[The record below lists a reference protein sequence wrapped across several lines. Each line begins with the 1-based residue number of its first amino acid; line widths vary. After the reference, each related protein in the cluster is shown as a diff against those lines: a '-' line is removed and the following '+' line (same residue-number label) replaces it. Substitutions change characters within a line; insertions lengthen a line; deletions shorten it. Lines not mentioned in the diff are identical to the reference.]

1 MDKLRSDLLVIRQVQ
16 SGDVTYVVKDPVA
29 MQYYRFGPLEHTV
42 ITHLDGLHEHA
53 DIAEALAA
61 ETGVRLTGAMIGEFV
76 ESLKKK
82 ELIERSA
89 EEKSLVLLERLR
101 KERKLKVETE
111 NRDVLYMR
119 FPAFDPDQLYNRLI
133 KRIGFFWSRPFVMFC
148 LALFSLAA
156 IIILSNWPMI
166 SLGLSQLYAF
176 QNKTVGDIL
185 MFIAVLFTVIV
196 FHENGHGLTCKRY
209 GGEVHELG
217 FMLIY
222 FMPAFY
228 ANVSD
233 AWIFDTKAAKLWVT
247 FAGAFVELIICS
259 IASFVWY
266 FSTPGY
272 FLHDLAFTFMLIA
285 GLSSIL
291 VNMNPLIKLDGYFAL
306 VDYLEVPNLSEDSSK
321 YLGAIVRKYIFRAPA
336 VIPDYTPRRRRILL
350 TYGVLAFCYR
360 IMILVVVMLFFN
372 RHINALFPE
381 LGVFIFPLVA
391 YRLLRKKLKAAWKSI
406 RFLFVDKR
414 EVLMRPKSL
423 VITGAT
429 VSVGAGLF
437 FLLPLSYSHQ
447 AKFVI
452 EPANR
457 IKVRVSTD
465 GFVGSVAVKE
475 GETVKQG
482 ALLAVMHDPD
492 LEQKRDTR
500 RAELALLDRQIL
512 QKQAQGATAESL
524 KDQRRREQIGRE
536 LAETES
542 QLDSLH
548 ITAPEAGVVVTRNI
562 SDKTGTMLKQGEEFC
577 ELADVAN
584 ARARVIVDDWD
595 LEEVH
600 VGSRAAMRLNSSP
613 DASIS
618 GRVVML
624 SSASELHQRLSPV
637 AEFENTAQQS
647 FSSTLTGGRAKTPA
661 ARKLSAREQAEAQ
674 SDSATSPFEAPLT
687 RFEAVIEIDQT
698 TAEIKPGM
706 TGDIKIY
713 GQKRA
718 LGGRVWRN
726 VRDWFRSKIWW

>member
-1 MDKLRSDLLVIRQVQ
+1 MDKLRSDLLIIRQVQ
-16 SGDVTYVVKDPVA
+16 SGDVTYVVKDSVV

-42 ITHLDGLHEHA
+42 IKYLDGFHDHSQV
-53 DIAEALAA
+53 AEALAA
-61 ETGVRLTGAMIGEFV
+61 ETGVQLTSAMIGEFV
-76 ESLKKK
+76 ESLKAKA
-82 ELIERSA
+82 LIERSI

-101 KERKLKVETE
+101 KERKLKADTE
-111 NRDVLYMR
+111 SRDVLYMR
-119 FPAFDPDQLYNRLI
+119 FPAFDPDQLYNRVI
-133 KRIGFFWSRPFVMFC
+133 KCIGFFWTRPFVMFC
-148 LALFSLAA
+148 LVLFSLAA

-176 QNKTVGDIL
+176 QDKNAGDIL

-233 AWIFDTKAAKLWVT
+233 AWIFDSKAAKLWVT

-272 FLHDLAFTFMLIA
+272 FVHDLAFTFMLVA

-321 YLGAIVRKYIFRAPA
+321 YLGAIVRKYVFRAPA
-336 VIPDYTPRRRRILL
+336 VIPDYTPRRKRILL

-360 IMILVVVMLFFN
+360 IMILVVVMMFFN
-372 RHINALFPE
+372 RHINEMFPE
-381 LGVFIFPLVA
+381 IGVFIFPLVA
-391 YRLLRKKLKAAWKSI
+391 YRLLRKKLKSAWKGI

-423 VITGAT
+423 AIIGSAAAVAG
-429 VSVGAGLF
+429 GLF
-437 FLLPLSYSHQ
+437 LFLPLSYSHQ
-447 AKFVI
+447 ATFVI

-457 IKVRVSTD
+457 IKVRVGTD
-465 GFVGSVAVKE
+465 GFVGSVTVKE
-475 GETVKQG
+475 GDIVNRG

-492 LEQKRDTR
+492 LEQKHDSIQ
-500 RAELALLDRQIL
+500 AELSLLDRQIV
-512 QKQAQGATAESL
+512 QKQAQAATAESL
-524 KDQRRREQIGRE
+524 KDQRRREQIARE
-536 LAETES
+536 LAETEAR
-542 QLDSLH
+542 LEELR
-548 ITAPEAGVVVTRNI
+548 ITAPEAGVIVTRNV
-562 SDKTGTMLKQGEEFC
+562 SDKIGLMLKQGEEFC
-577 ELADVAN
+577 ELADVAKI
-584 ARARVIVDDWD
+584 RARVIVDDWD
-595 LEEVH
+595 LEDVRI
-600 VGSRAAMRLNSSP
+600 GSRAALRLNSSP
-613 DASIS
+613 DLSIS
-618 GRVVML
+618 GRVVTL
-624 SSASELHQRLSPV
+624 SPASELHQRLSPV
-637 AEFENTAQQS
+637 AEFDKTAQQNI
-647 FSSTLTGGRAKTPA
+647 TLTKGKFGGK
-661 ARKLSAREQAEAQ
+661 KLSAREQAEAQ
-674 SDSATSPFEAPLT
+674 SAAATSPFEAPLT

-698 TAEIKPGM
+698 AADVKPGM
-706 TGDIKIY
+706 TGGIKIY
-713 GQKRA
+713 GHKRPLA
-718 LGGRVWRN
+718 VRVWRD

>member
-1 MDKLRSDLLVIRQVQ
+1 MDKLRSDLLIIRQVQ
-16 SGDVTYVVKDPVA
+16 SGDVTYVVKDPVV

-42 ITHLDGLHEHA
+42 ITYLDGFHDHVEV
-53 DIAEALAA
+53 AEALAA
-61 ETGVRLTGAMIGEFV
+61 ETGVKLTSAMIGEFV
-76 ESLKKK
+76 ESLKAK
-82 ELIERSA
+82 ELIERSI

-101 KERKLKVETE
+101 KERKLKADTE
-111 NRDVLYMR
+111 SRDVLYMR
-119 FPAFDPDQLYNRLI
+119 FPAFDPDQLYNRVI
-133 KRIGFFWSRPFVMFC
+133 KRIGFFWTRPFVLCC
-148 LALFSLAA
+148 LVLFSLAA
-156 IIILSNWPMI
+156 IIILSNWPLI

-176 QNKTVGDIL
+176 QDKNAGDIL

-233 AWIFDTKAAKLWVT
+233 AWIFNSKAAKLWVT

-259 IASFVWY
+259 FASFVWY

-272 FLHDLAFTFMLIA
+272 FVHDLAFTFMLIA

-321 YLGAIVRKYIFRAPA
+321 YLGAIVRKYVFRAPA
-336 VIPDYTPRRRRILL
+336 SLPDYTPRRKRILL

-360 IMILVVVMLFFN
+360 IMILVVVMMFFN
-372 RHINALFPE
+372 RHINELFPE
-381 LGVFIFPLVA
+381 MGVFIFPLVA
-391 YRLLRKKLKAAWKSI
+391 YRLLRKKLKSAWKGV

-423 VITGAT
+423 AIIGSTAAVA
-429 VSVGAGLF
+429 VGLF
-437 FLLPLSYSHQ
+437 LFLPLSYSHQ
-447 AKFVI
+447 ATFVI
-452 EPANR
+452 EPANG
-457 IKVRVSTD
+457 IKVRAATD
-465 GFVGSVAVKE
+465 GFIGSIGVKE
-475 GETVKQG
+475 GDTVARG

-492 LEQKRDTR
+492 LEQKRNSIQ
-500 RAELALLDRQIL
+500 AELSLLEQQIV

-542 QLDSLH
+542 RLDELR
-548 ITAPEAGVVVTRNI
+548 ITAPESGVIVTRNV
-562 SDKTGTMLKQGEEFC
+562 SDKIGQMLKRGEEFC
-577 ELADVAN
+577 ELADVARM
-584 ARARVIVDDWD
+584 RARVIVDDWD
-595 LEEVH
+595 LEDVRI
-600 VGSRAAMRLNSSP
+600 GSRAALRLNSSP
-613 DASIS
+613 DLRIS
-618 GRVVML
+618 GRVLTL
-624 SSASELHQRLSPV
+624 SPASELHQRLSTL
-637 AEFENTAQQS
+637 AEFDKTAQQNIVP
-647 FSSTLTGGRAKTPA
+647 TK
-661 ARKLSAREQAEAQ
+661 ARISGKKLSAREQAEAQ
-674 SDSATSPFEAPLT
+674 SAAATSPFEAPLT
-687 RFEAVIEIDQT
+687 RFEAVIEIDDAT
-698 TAEIKPGM
+698 SDVKPGM

-713 GQKRA
+713 GHKRPLA
-718 LGGRVWRN
+718 VRVWRD

>member
-1 MDKLRSDLLVIRQVQ
+1 
-16 SGDVTYVVKDPVA
+16 

-42 ITHLDGLHEHA
+42 IKYLDGSHDHVQV
-53 DIAEALAA
+53 AEALAA
-61 ETGVRLTGAMIGEFV
+61 ETGVKLTSAMIGEFV

-82 ELIERSA
+82 ELIERSI

-101 KERKLKVETE
+101 KERKLKADTE

-119 FPAFDPDQLYNRLI
+119 FPAFDPDQFYNRLI
-133 KRIGFFWSRPFVMFC
+133 HRIGFFWSRPFVMCC
-148 LALFSLAA
+148 LVLFSLAA
-156 IIILSNWPMI
+156 IIILSNWPTI
-166 SLGLSQLYAF
+166 SFGLSQLYAF
-176 QNKTVGDIL
+176 QGKGASDIL

-233 AWIFDTKAAKLWVT
+233 AWIFNSKAAKLWVT

-272 FLHDLAFTFMLIA
+272 FVHDLAFTFMLVA

-321 YLGAIVRKYIFRAPA
+321 YLGAIVRKYVFRAPA
-336 VIPDYTPRRRRILL
+336 VIPDYTPRRKRILL

-372 RHINALFPE
+372 RHINELFPE

-391 YRLLRKKLKAAWKSI
+391 YRLLRKKLKSAWKGI

-414 EVLMRPKSL
+414 EVLMRPKTL
-423 VITGAT
+423 VIIGAT
-429 VSVGAGLF
+429 AAVAGGLF
-437 FLLPLSYSHQ
+437 LFLPLSYSHQ
-447 AKFVI
+447 ATFVI

-457 IKVRVSTD
+457 ITVRVGTD
-465 GFVGSVAVKE
+465 GFIGRVAVKE
-475 GETVKQG
+475 GDTVNRG

-492 LEQKRDTR
+492 LEQKHDSTQ
-500 RAELALLDRQIL
+500 AELSLLDRQIL
-512 QKQAQGATAESL
+512 QKQALGGTAESL
-524 KDQRRREQIGRE
+524 QDQRRREQINKE
-536 LAETES
+536 LADTELRLE
-542 QLDSLH
+542 QLR
-548 ITAPEAGVVVTRNI
+548 ITAPEDGVIVTRNL
-562 SDKTGTMLKQGEEFC
+562 SDKIGTMLKQGEEFC
-577 ELADVAN
+577 ELADADR

-595 LEEVH
+595 LADVQI
-600 VGSRAAMRLNSSP
+600 GAQAALRLNSMP
-613 DASIS
+613 ELNMS
-618 GRVVML
+618 GRVVAL
-624 SSASELHQRLSPV
+624 SPASELHQRLSSV
-637 AEFENTAQQS
+637 AEFDKTAQQS
-647 FSSTLTGGRAKTPA
+647 VTGNITGVKARTGA

-674 SDSATSPFEAPLT
+674 SDAATSPFEAPLT
-687 RFEAVIEIDQT
+687 RFEAVIELDKT

-706 TGDIKIY
+706 TGDVKVY
-713 GQKRA
+713 GHKRP
-718 LGGRVWRN
+718 LGGRVWRD